1 MKPLPQTL
9 RSATIVAAVALA
21 ACQGPPP
28 TSGTWVGKNISFNVS
43 ADGAKLTSEA
53 STLENGASLVVG
65 IALESNRFGM
75 SRQTLDL
82 YVDIPIIDGFFN
94 FSDGELE
101 VEGQLHSPTE
111 ASGVFRLVDE
121 VQQPGQYGM
130 TTGTVRGTGEWSAS
144 PSPTLAQ
151 PPERDSTREVKVHF
165 DGLYQ
170 AASSQ
175 SGVFR
180 YLRFYADGTVVS
192 VSSTGSLY
200 GSRPGDRILIHLSR
214 GDG

>member
-1 MKPLPQTL
+1 M
-9 RSATIVAAVALA
+9 
-21 ACQGPPP
+21 
-28 TSGTWVGKNISFNVS
+28 
-43 ADGAKLTSEA
+43 
-53 STLENGASLVVG
+53 G

-75 SRQTLDL
+75 SRQTLYL

-101 VEGQLHSPTE
+101 VEGQLNSPTE

-144 PSPTLAQ
+144 PSPALAQ
-151 PPERDSTREVKVHF
+151 PPERGPTREAKVHF

-175 SGVFR
+175 SGVFK

-192 VSSTGSLY
+192 VSSTGTLEQVARWFNRTASSKGRYTVRDLEIEFSSTSPEGTVDY
-200 GSRPGDRILIHLSR
+200 EGTIEPNGLTLKWYSHINGREGSGEYQFFPLPE
-214 GDG
+214 